1 MQRYNIFYQIHK
13 GLRQMLYHNASQ
25 LLQTDFA
32 MAEETNE
39 LIPQLNEVLDLFDGH
54 AHTEDHFVLPA
65 VETVQPGSASL
76 FEEEHKQDH
85 ALAGRLRALLNMFH
99 HTVSGEEKNEL
110 GSAIRLAFTEFLVF
124 NLQHMA
130 KEECALN
137 KILWQHYTDDE
148 LMSITQQI
156 LANIPAGLHT
166 KYNTWMMRG
175 LSNTEITA
183 WLKNIRNLA
192 PGLVFNGMLQLAQKE
207 LNAHRW
213 GIVQEEITDGAL
225 LAS

>member
-1 MQRYNIFYQIHK
+1 
-13 GLRQMLYHNASQ
+13 MLYHTASQ
-25 LLQTDFA
+25 LLQTDFTL
-32 MAEETNE
+32 AEETNE
-39 LIPQLNEVLDLFDGH
+39 MIPQITEVLDLFDGH

-65 VETVQPGSASL
+65 VEMVQPNAANL
-76 FEEEHKQDH
+76 FEEEHVQDH
-85 ALAGRLRALLNMFH
+85 ALANRMRALLNMFH
-99 HTVSGEEKNEL
+99 HAVSSEEKNEL

-130 KEECALN
+130 KEECGLN
-137 KILWQHYTDDE
+137 KILWQHYTDE
-148 LMSITQQI
+148 LLLGITQKI
-156 LANIPAGLHT
+156 LANVPPDLHP

-175 LSNTEITA
+175 LSNPEITA

-192 PGLVFNGMLQLAQKE
+192 PDFVFSTMLQLAQKE